1 MPRDGELIFAVAIVN
16 VPMARLRLFA
26 PLRRRFAWWRLG
38 HLSTIPSIGSD
49 CGLASFIPALWPSL
63 AFTFPFAHS
72 LCCPNWDKDI
82 RDSHHVLESLPLNQS
97 LSLGSPEHRFGQTTR
112 SGNAGKPGSC
122 GQLRKDRAQDYED
135 YKQHIEI
142 FLPCWPKRYRDD
154 KGIHGNL
161 RFSRKWGASRGQS
174 NEKFRSK

>member
-1 MPRDGELIFAVAIVN
+1 MPHNGELIFAVAIVN

-97 LSLGSPEHRFGQTTR
+97 LSLDSPEHGFQSNNKVGQR
-112 SGNAGKPGSC
+112 RQSGIVRPLTKGSRPRL
-122 GQLRKDRAQDYED
+122 QRLQAA
-135 YKQHIEI
+135 
-142 FLPCWPKRYRDD
+142 YRDFPSM
-154 KGIHGNL
+154 L
-161 RFSRKWGASRGQS
+161 A
-174 NEKFRSK
+174 